1 MPQVSII
8 VPVYK
13 TEKYLKRCIDSILA
27 QSFTDFELILV
38 DDGSPDNCPEIC
50 DAYVALDSR
59 VKVIHQ
65 KNAGVSSARNAGL
78 DLAQT
83 KYIMFC
89 DSDDYISNDWCQVLY
104 ESILRH
110 PTACNVSNYYLV
122 SENKMKYKV
131 SPELYFEDGIS
142 YYKMFEMGLSG
153 YIWNKI
159 YDHKILKDHNIGF
172 NPDISIAEDVDFNVR
187 YCQYCDKILYIQ
199 KPLYYYDDTPNSALN
214 SYHSNWLGLHLFP
227 FYVRIPLID
236 KERIGEYCDGWLSV
250 FINAFPIVFDK
261 RNKVSFLSKLRYNQ
275 RMLQSKEFQYCLDH
289 ATGAKESPL
298 VLKLLKT
305 HNYYLFYLFQKFVHF
320 KSTILHAFKRK
331 NNEKKEDKL

>member
-1 MPQVSII
+1 MPEISII

-13 TEKYLKRCIDSILA
+13 AEAYLCRCVDSILT

-38 DDGSPDNCPEIC
+38 DDGSPDNCPVIC

-131 SPELYFEDGIS
+131 PPELYFEDGIS

-159 YDHKILKDHNIGF
+159 YDRKIL
-172 NPDISIAEDVDFNVR
+172 
-187 YCQYCDKILYIQ
+187 
-199 KPLYYYDDTPNSALN
+199 
-214 SYHSNWLGLHLFP
+214 
-227 FYVRIPLID
+227 
-236 KERIGEYCDGWLSV
+236 
-250 FINAFPIVFDK
+250 
-261 RNKVSFLSKLRYNQ
+261 
-275 RMLQSKEFQYCLDH
+275 
-289 ATGAKESPL
+289 
-298 VLKLLKT
+298 
-305 HNYYLFYLFQKFVHF
+305 
-320 KSTILHAFKRK
+320 
-331 NNEKKEDKL
+331 EK